1 MSRILKKLLFLLII
15 IFFQLVVF
23 AESNQSIPSN
33 FTTYTHEG
41 LFSISY
47 PKDWE
52 PALSIIESLRQKTN
66 EYLKSTGGTGI
77 LDKTQ
82 IVFLGGIQFADDS
95 YNPNVSVSVTPVN
108 IQEID
113 LKTFEGLVE
122 LMIQGYTE
130 QVEGFKK
137 IFQKIEVING
147 KQAVLLEFEA
157 RYPSLGLLHALQTIL
172 YDGEFMWVI
181 TSSVGAPL
189 SFSTFK
195 DDIYA
200 ISRSLKILKNNTE
213 LKTSMSFFNNIGDA
227 IGRGL
232 AKGLGL
238 FIVYLIFTALKKV
251 FSLFNKKP

>member
-15 IFFQLVVF
+15 IFLQLGTF

-33 FTTYTHEG
+33 FSTYTHEG

-47 PKDWE
+47 PKEWQ

-82 IVFLGGIQFADDS
+82 VVFLGGIQFADDS

-113 LKTFEGLVE
+113 LKTLEGLVE

-137 IFQKIEVING
+137 N
-147 KQAVLLEFEA
+147 
-157 RYPSLGLLHALQTIL
+157 
-172 YDGEFMWVI
+172 
-181 TSSVGAPL
+181 
-189 SFSTFK
+189 FSK
-195 DDIYA
+195 N
-200 ISRSLKILKNNTE
+200 RSH
-213 LKTSMSFFNNIGDA
+213 
-227 IGRGL
+227 
-232 AKGLGL
+232 
-238 FIVYLIFTALKKV
+238 
-251 FSLFNKKP
+251 